1 MYDQNKTSEKKIRSK
16 RYAAMRLHAAGVT
29 GPSQRVFL
37 LTYGVRE
44 EVDYWDAVPA
54 KMSLYGRQAQ

>member
-1 MYDQNKTSEKKIRSK
+1 
-16 RYAAMRLHAAGVT
+16 MRLHAAGVA